1 MKLKTIFM
9 ITLIVAFLPISVF
22 ATVASSS
29 TIYEG
34 IDVSNWQGY
43 INYEQVRNS
52 GIDVVYIKSSQGANI
67 IDAYNVYASS
77 GGTKGYCLHGRGNA
91 HTYMIDYASYYG
103 TNYFL
108 LYVDG
113 NNAFPMVNSVY
124 VDSQQ
129 IAQISHKTSYFEYIV
144 PRYGAFGINGVF
156 QSDTQL
162 KENINDTKLNAIDII
177 NKIRHIEFDW
187 KDTKMAVGEGHEEI
201 GYSANQIEE
210 DVGLNIVYEVQQP
223 ENSEFEKIKQINENR
238 IMPLVTKAIQEL
250 SKENKE
256 LKEENEKQN
265 KMINFLINKL
275 NCKEEFEEYMRGE
288 K

>member
-1 MKLKTIFM
+1 M
-9 ITLIVAFLPISVF
+9 
-22 ATVASSS
+22 
-29 TIYEG
+29 
-34 IDVSNWQGY
+34 
-43 INYEQVRNS
+43 
-52 GIDVVYIKSSQGANI
+52 
-67 IDAYNVYASS
+67 
-77 GGTKGYCLHGRGNA
+77 HGRGNA